1 MPQNNPDISGDLS
14 EFATKTSNRNGHFHF
29 HMWWDVRCLWQAPGQ
44 HGQRRGWIGVEVD
57 VHLIENLHHILSTI
71 QNNAFWFLKSLI
83 YIYIYV
89 NIYICILHD
98 IQWNVVFFW
107 VKLILNDGKP
117 FGSWAHK
124 AHNTYPQTV
133 RRFLQ
138 GHLGQNAMEIIRGH
152 DVAHDDCELVSVK
165 SWLCT

>member
-1 MPQNNPDISGDLS
+1 MTCQSLQQKQVTEMDMSTFTCDEMFGVYDRHLDSTDNGVDGSLLRLMFIWLRIFTISFPQSRTMPSDSWK
-14 EFATKTSNRNGHFHF
+14 A
-29 HMWWDVRCLWQAPGQ
+29 W
-44 HGQRRGWIGVEVD
+44 
-57 VHLIENLHHILSTI
+57 
-71 QNNAFWFLKSLI
+71 

-124 AHNTYPQTV
+124 AHNTYPQTL